1 MVSDGLPRLVRAGL
15 DELEKTPWWSLA
27 TVLAWIIFAGL
38 AGIASWIVASSYV
51 GQVLASPLLAVSAVV
66 VFGGLYAVGQWTMRI
81 YVNDEMVS
89 LFDSEFRRL
98 AAAWTMLSFLFIVGA
113 AFFLVPGFY
122 VLARLAPYIPRV
134 ARGDDVF
141 AGVTATWTGNEQYV
155 KPVIGQ
161 SLLFLGAAL
170 FAVAFIVG
178 APLLLVVGVSGV
190 TGTLLTAGVAFVF
203 GSAAYVVWS
212 VAVNAYMVGVARE
225 IGSFDEPRAL

>member
-1 MVSDGLPRLVRAGL
+1 L

-27 TVLAWIIFAGL
+27 KTTAWLVLIGVVGVAAWIFTA
-38 AGIASWIVASSYV
+38 AYTTPVV
-51 GQVLASPLLAVSAVV
+51 ASPLLAVTAVV

-81 YVNDEMVS
+81 YVNDEVVP
-89 LFDSEFRRL
+89 LFDSEIRRL
-98 AAAWTMLSFLFIVGA
+98 AAAWTLLSFLFIVGA

-122 VLARLAPYIPRV
+122 VLGRLAPYIPRV
-134 ARGDDVF
+134 TRGDDVF
-141 AGVTATWTGNEQYV
+141 AGVTATWEGNEPYV
-155 KPVIGQ
+155 KPVMGQ

-178 APLLLVVGVSGV
+178 APLLLVVGVPGV

-225 IGSFDEPRAL
+225 IGSLDAPRAL